1 MTRHPNP
8 NVFTHPR
15 VLLASLP
22 CCLRGTLTPVHC
34 NALSC
39 SSRLPMLQVV
49 LAIKPLTSPAVQ
61 PHVSLHASPALPA
74 LWVFASQRE
83 RRKFGAPQTRFICK
97 EYHSSLFRGAQAG
110 CPTTDCVLTGGFLRP
125 AAVIAACKSPAIS
138 HQSSKLPVRF
148 A

>member
-15 VLLASLP
+15 ALLASLP
-22 CCLRGTLTPVHC
+22 CCLRDTLTPMHC

-61 PHVSLHASPALPA
+61 LEVGRTP
-74 LWVFASQRE
+74 
-83 RRKFGAPQTRFICK
+83 RFLARL
-97 EYHSSLFRGAQAG
+97 S
-110 CPTTDCVLTGGFLRP
+110 RP
-125 AAVIAACKSPAIS
+125 PCTVG
-138 HQSSKLPVRF
+138 LG
-148 A
+148 